1 MGSKIRFYVSSAIFG
16 MIVLVC
22 TFSIY
27 QQWAHTRIVV
37 FDVCAIAVC
46 LPLAVYAWRKAGSI
60 STIQQIEEPTPAPRP
75 LPRRARVLLTVA
87 IVNLVFI
94 ISASIWGLYS
104 DDYTLLI
111 VLTLIDV
118 ALIVGLKVYKKVT
131 ERKV

>member
-1 MGSKIRFYVSSAIFG
+1 MGSKIRFYVSSVFFG

-27 QQWAHTRIVV
+27 QQWAHSRIVM
-37 FDVCAIAVC
+37 FDVCAIAGC
-46 LPLAVYAWRKAGSI
+46 LPLAVYAWRKAGSTSI
-60 STIQQIEEPTPAPRP
+60 IQEIEEPTPAPGP
-75 LPRRARVLLTVA
+75 LPQRARVLLRVA

-111 VLTLIDV
+111 ALSLIDV
-118 ALIVGLKVYKKVT
+118 VFIVGLKVYKKVT
-131 ERKV
+131 ERTM

>member
-1 MGSKIRFYVSSAIFG
+1 

-27 QQWAHTRIVV
+27 QQWAHTRILM
-37 FDVCAIAVC
+37 FDVGAIAVC
-46 LPLAVYAWRKAGSI
+46 LPLAVYAWRKAGNI
-60 STIQQIEEPTPAPRP
+60 SNVQEIEELTHASGP

-111 VLTLIDV
+111 VLSFIDV
-118 ALIVGLKVYKKVT
+118 VLIVGLKVYKKVM